1 MVKRKGSAPARV
13 ERRTAEGAGYR
24 GVPVLK
30 VYCKGKVL
38 RLVRPDTG
46 VFPFLRFTVK
56 VKFLDW
62 SAPVPATVFVT
73 LRPPVFLVFVKAA
86 VSCELPNVPVIV
98 PLFGTTV

>member
-1 MVKRKGSAPARV
+1 MGMPVMVLDCPWWSVKVVFPLALNV
-13 ERRTAEGAGYR
+13 
-24 GVPVLK
+24 VPPNV
-30 VYCKGKVL
+30 
-38 RLVRPDTG
+38 PDTG